1 MFSFAALLLALA
13 DLAVTVRKNDNK
25 LGINVLK
32 VNYDQAF
39 FQNRRKLSLT
49 RLLLRHASFSSLS
62 CHLVEI
68 VVLLSAQLV
77 CLLLEYFS

>member
-1 MFSFAALLLALA
+1 M
-13 DLAVTVRKNDNK
+13 
-25 LGINVLK
+25 NVLK
-32 VNYDQAF
+32 VTYDEAF

-62 CHLVEI
+62 WHLVEI